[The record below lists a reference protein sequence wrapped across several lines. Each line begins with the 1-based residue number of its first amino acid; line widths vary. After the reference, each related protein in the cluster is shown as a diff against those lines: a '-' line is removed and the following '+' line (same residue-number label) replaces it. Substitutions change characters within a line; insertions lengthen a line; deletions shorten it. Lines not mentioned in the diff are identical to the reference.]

1 MRALTYHRFGGLE
14 MMGIEEQPMPIIGP
28 KDVLVAVEA
37 TAPNVIDGR
46 VRSGMMGP
54 LVNKR
59 FPKIMGA
66 DLAGSVAAVGAEV
79 TTLAVG
85 DRVFGATDPFK
96 GGAMAEYAA
105 VPAAALARVPEGMAI
120 ETAAALPIAASAA
133 LYAMRELGKVAP
145 GDDVLIY
152 GSSGG
157 VGLFAV
163 QIARALGARV
173 TAVSGPSGLKPS
185 AEAGAGSVIDYRAG
199 PVRFDR
205 RFAVI
210 ADFSGR
216 FPFAK
221 ARKVLARDGRFIESS
236 PTIPTFIGSMIGNL
250 FRRQKHLMLQTTAK
264 SADLAY
270 LAGLVREGKLSVTIA
285 ERFTFDQAIEAY
297 RVQEKGGTTGK
308 IVVTMA

>member
-14 MMGIEEQPMPIIGP
+14 ILAIEEQPMPTPGP
-28 KDVLVAVEA
+28 KEVLVAVEA
-37 TAPNVIDGR
+37 AAPNVIDGR

-59 FPKIMGA
+59 FPKVMGA
-66 DLAGSVAAVGAEV
+66 DLAGSVAVVGSDV
-79 TTLAVG
+79 SSLAVG
-85 DRVFGATDPFK
+85 DRVFGAIDPFK
-96 GGAMAEYAA
+96 GGAMAQYAA
-105 VPAAALARVPEGMAI
+105 VPAGALARIPDGMAI

-133 LYAMRELGKVAP
+133 LYAVRELGKTAP

-163 QIARALGARV
+163 QIAKALGARV
-173 TAVSGPSGLKPS
+173 TAVSGPSGLKAS
-185 AEAGAGSVIDYRAG
+185 AEAGADAVIDYRAG
-199 PVRFDR
+199 PVQLDR

-210 ADFSGR
+210 ADFSGN
-216 FPFAK
+216 FPFAT
-221 ARKVLARDGRFIESS
+221 ARKVLTHNGRFIESS
-236 PTIPTFIGSMIGNL
+236 PTIPVFIGSMIGNL

-270 LAGLVREGKLSVTIA
+270 LGGLVREGKLRVTIA
-285 ERFTFDQAIEAY
+285 DRFSFDNAIEAY
-297 RVQEKGGTTGK
+297 RVQEKGGTIGK